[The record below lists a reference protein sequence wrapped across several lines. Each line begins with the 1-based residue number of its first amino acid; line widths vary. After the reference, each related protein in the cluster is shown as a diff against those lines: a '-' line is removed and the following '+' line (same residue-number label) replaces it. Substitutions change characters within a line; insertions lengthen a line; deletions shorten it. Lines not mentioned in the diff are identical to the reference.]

1 MSGLT
6 YQQICLRAAQIA
18 KVPGF
23 LLQAGQ
29 SLNMILEDLVLNKN
43 LKINRVTQPISLP
56 ANTYG
61 PVNLEADYL
70 RTYDLFY
77 AMPSVGGASNVNG
90 ITMFLNPI
98 TMKQM
103 DAEFKD
109 PSTANYPY
117 EFATDL
123 SPQSTSPPGVGLL
136 YVYPQASGVLPLT
149 HRYMVQRPLV
159 ASPESSAETP
169 WFNFARYLI
178 TATAA
183 DLMMDSGDDRRSAFL
198 VEAAALLQPYLI
210 MEGDEQEAVHNLVL
224 DPRHFRTNKSL
235 RLTKDSPM

>member
-1 MSGLT
+1 MSVLT
-6 YQQICLRAAQIA
+6 CQQICLRAAQIA
-18 KVPGF
+18 KGPGF
-23 LLQAGQ
+23 LQQAGQ

-43 LKINRVTQPISLP
+43 LKMNRVTQPISLP
-56 ANTYG
+56 ANTFG
-61 PVNLEADYL
+61 PINLEADYL

-90 ITMFLNPI
+90 ITMFLSPI

-123 SPQSTSPPGVGLL
+123 SPQSAGGLGLL
-136 YVYPQASGVLPLT
+136 YVYPQSSGILPLT
-149 HRYMVQRPLV
+149 HRYMVQRPWITT
-159 ASPESSAETP
+159 PESSSAIP

-178 TATAA
+178 TAVAA
-183 DLMMDSGDDRRSAFL
+183 DIMMDTGDDRRKAFL
-198 VEAAALLQPYLI
+198 DEAAVLLQPYLI
-210 MEGDEQEAVHNLVL
+210 MEGDEQETVHNIAL
-224 DPRHFRTNKSL
+224 DPRRFRSNRSL
-235 RLTKDSPM
+235 RLTKDSPLP